1 MVPWKGPIVD
11 RNPGEDQDVA
21 ARPFDPRHLTR
32 SWQTV
37 AMILLLIVPLT
48 ACSLTTSNSTGTA
61 SAVSKVG
68 TPIGTVMETS
78 GTATPTPLATSSPSS
93 ISPPIAIATPA
104 VSPTAVASP
113 SSDDVA
119 AIKQVIERANQEQ
132 EQSLAQNDPTLMQ
145 DTATQTYYDELL
157 QELRSLQEGNVTS
170 IHLDNLDWG
179 TITLDSAHVS
189 HATTTETWTTNF
201 GNGGSLQESDV
212 NVYTLV
218 LESGTWKIRSD
229 QYPDSRSL
237 QSPGGSTGQSGTPA
251 PNPSTA
257 TGSESSE
264 NWAGYIASG
273 GSFTA
278 VSGTWT
284 VPNVDASAAD
294 GADATWIGIG
304 GVTSTDLIQAGT
316 DAIVQDGQITYA
328 ALVETLPEVSQTV
341 PLTINPGDT
350 ISVSLTEQSQG
361 TWQISIKD
369 VTTAQS
375 YQTTEQ
381 YESQLSSAEWIE
393 ESPSTGRQLLL
404 PLDSFGSITFTDCTA
419 VQDGESRTI
428 GQMNVESVTLQTPQG
443 RPLVTTSELGS
454 DGASFTV
461 TRTNVPA
468 PMTQPGGRRF
478 HGGG

>member
-1 MVPWKGPIVD
+1 MV
-11 RNPGEDQDVA
+11 E
-21 ARPFDPRHLTR
+21 
-32 SWQTV
+32 
-37 AMILLLIVPLT
+37 
-48 ACSLTTSNSTGTA
+48 
-61 SAVSKVG
+61 
-68 TPIGTVMETS
+68 
-78 GTATPTPLATSSPSS
+78 
-93 ISPPIAIATPA
+93 
-104 VSPTAVASP
+104 
-113 SSDDVA
+113 
-119 AIKQVIERANQEQ
+119 AIKQVIQQANQEQ
-132 EQSLAQNDPTLMQ
+132 EQALAQNDPSLMQ

-157 QELRSLQEGNVTS
+157 QEMRSLQEGNVTS
-170 IHLDNLDWG
+170 IHLDNLEWG
-179 TITLDSAHVS
+179 PITLDSAHVA

-201 GNGGSLQESDV
+201 GNGGSLQQSDV
-212 NVYTLV
+212 NIYTLV
-218 LESGTWKIRSD
+218 LQSGTWTIQSD

-237 QSPGGSTGQSGTPA
+237 QSPTGPTGQPGTPA
-251 PNPSTA
+251 PNPTPA
-257 TGSESSE
+257 IGSEASE

-316 DAIVQDGQITYA
+316 DAIVQNGQVTYA
-328 ALVETLPEVSQTV
+328 ALLETLPESSQTV

-350 ISVSLTEQSQG
+350 VSVSITQQSQG
-361 TWQISIKD
+361 SWQIVIRD
-369 VTTAQS
+369 DTTSQS

-381 YESQLSSAEWIE
+381 YQSQLSSAEWIE

-428 GQMNVESVTLQTPQG
+428 GQMNVESVTLQTSRGQ
-443 RPLVTTSELGS
+443 PLVTTSELGS

-461 TRTNVPA
+461 TRTDVPA